1 MRWLLPAEPLGKF
14 TWRMLATVLASQ
26 AVVIFF
32 GALVA
37 RGLAGTEDQGDARAS
52 RLLWVGTGLAVLAV
66 VAAGIMRR
74 RGGVLLGWVVQ
85 LGTLAAGFVVGDMFV
100 VGLIFLALWLWCLRT
115 GARVDGAPTGAAP
128 APPAG

>member
-26 AVVIFF
+26 AIVIFF

-37 RGLAGTEDQGDARAS
+37 RGLAGIEDGGDARAG
-52 RLLWVGTGLAVLAV
+52 RLLWVGSALAVLAV
-66 VAAGIMRR
+66 LAAGIMRR

-85 LGTLAAGFVVGDMFV
+85 IGTLASGLVVGNMFV
-100 VGLIFLALWLWCLRT
+100 VGLIFLALWVWCLRQ
-115 GARVDGAPTGAAP
+115 GDRIDSAPTGTAA

>member
-37 RGLAGTEDQGDARAS
+37 RGLTGVEEGGDARAD
-52 RLLWVGTGLAVLAV
+52 RLLWVGSGLAVLAV

-85 LGTLAAGFVVGDMFV
+85 LGTIASGLVVGNMFV
-100 VGLIFLALWLWCLRT
+100 VGLLFLALWVWCLRQ
-115 GARVDGAPTGAAP
+115 GHRIDGAQTGAAA

>member
-26 AVVIFF
+26 AIVIFF

-37 RGLAGTEDQGDARAS
+37 RGIAGVEDGGMARAT
-52 RLLWVGTGLAVLAV
+52 RLLWIGTGLAVLAI

-85 LGTLAAGFVVGDMFV
+85 VGTLAAGFVVGDMFV
-100 VGLIFLALWLWCLRT
+100 VGAIFLALWIWCLRL
-115 GARVDGAPTGAAP
+115 GDRVDGAQSGTM
-128 APPAG
+128 AGPSAG